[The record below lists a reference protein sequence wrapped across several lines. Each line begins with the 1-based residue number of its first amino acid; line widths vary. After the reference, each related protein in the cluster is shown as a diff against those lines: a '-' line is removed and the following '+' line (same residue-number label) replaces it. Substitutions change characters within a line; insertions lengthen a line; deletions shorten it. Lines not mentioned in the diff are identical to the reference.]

1 MKWPVWALAGLWLGL
16 GILGGC
22 GESPKAEAAPKDAA
36 VPGPTSKEGWLTSY
50 SQAVSRAKAEN
61 KNILM
66 DFKCLLYLQPDL
78 QAYCKSKR
86 QDSVAQPVEHY
97 TFNVGVLGSNP
108 SGITE

>member
-1 MKWPVWALAGLWLGL
+1 MSSEGAKMKWPVWALAGLWLGL

-66 DFKCLLYLQPDL
+66 DFTGSGWCPTCEVLQKKVFATPEFKKY
-78 QAYCKSKR
+78 A
-86 QDSVAQPVEHY
+86 
-97 TFNVGVLGSNP
+97 
-108 SGITE
+108 